1 MVDTDIRCRCM
12 GIDRRTRCEN
22 DATQEDGL
30 CATCRCPHGCCAD
43 HGEDPDPH
51 LFFEDPVGWMEW
63 FQIAARVWEIC
74 RMSRVYEKQKEA
86 EQDELRY
93 EPDIQDEEG
102 TS

>member
-1 MVDTDIRCRCM
+1 MVDTNIRCRCS
-12 GIDRRTRCEN
+12 GIDRRTRGEN

-51 LFFEDPVGWMEW
+51 LFFEDPVGWIEW
-63 FQIAARVWEIC
+63 FQVASLIWEQCRVD
-74 RMSRVYEKQKEA
+74 RAYERGELSPN
-86 EQDELRY
+86 ELRY
-93 EPDIQDEEG
+93 EPDVQDEEG